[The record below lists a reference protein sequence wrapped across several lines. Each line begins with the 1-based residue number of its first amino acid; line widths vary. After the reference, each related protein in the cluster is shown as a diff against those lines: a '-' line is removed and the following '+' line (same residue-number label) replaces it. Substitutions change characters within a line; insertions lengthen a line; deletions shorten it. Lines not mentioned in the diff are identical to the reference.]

1 MDKYNN
7 ILIIKPSSLG
17 DIVLALPALSAL
29 RESYPDAE
37 ISWLIRPEFAPLIEN
52 HPDLTKT
59 IAFDRKFLGK
69 SWYNPKAFACLLSL
83 IKLLRKS
90 KFDLII
96 DFQGLFRTGCLAWL
110 SGCRKRIGMDNA
122 REFAGLF
129 YTQKIQQKPEYIHL
143 VDYYLEIVRPTGASK
158 SEPDFALPINPSAE
172 ESIKQLLKDKE
183 LDIDNYGV
191 LIPGSVHADKCWP
204 VDNFAELAE
213 KIHKQF
219 GLSMVVTGTSSE
231 KKITE
236 GVKALSK
243 VPIIDLAGLTS
254 LGELAALINGA
265 RLVVSNDT
273 GPGHIAAA
281 LGVPL
286 VMMFSRANP
295 VRIHPYKRKECVVAI
310 EPFSRGSK
318 PNSKDSKYDINKIT
332 VEQVYERVCQ
342 QLKDY
347 KLIH

>member
-17 DIVLALPALSAL
+17 DIVHALPVLTVL
-29 RESYPDAE
+29 RNNYPDAE

-52 HPDLTKT
+52 HPDLTRT
-59 IAFDRKFLGK
+59 ITFDRKFLGK
-69 SWYNPKAFACLLSL
+69 SWYNPKAFTCLLSL
-83 IKLLRKS
+83 IKQLRKS

-96 DFQGLFRTGCLAWL
+96 DFQGLFRTGALAWL

-129 YTQKIQQKPEYIHL
+129 YTQKIQQTPEYIHL
-143 VDYYLEIVRPTGASK
+143 VDYYLEIARQTGASK
-158 SEPDFALPINPSAE
+158 SEPGFALPINPVSE
-172 ESIKQLLKDKE
+172 ESIEKLLEGKG
-183 LDIDNYGV
+183 IGVDNYAV
-191 LIPGSVHADKCWP
+191 LIPGSIHADKCWP
-204 VDNFAELAE
+204 VKRFAVLAE
-213 KIHKQF
+213 KIHNQF
-219 GLSMVVTGTSSE
+219 GLSLVTTGSSSE
-231 KKITE
+231 KEITE
-236 GVKALSK
+236 ELKTLSK
-243 VPIIDLAGLTS
+243 APITDLAGLTS
-254 LGELAALINGA
+254 LGELTALINGA
-265 RLVVSNDT
+265 KIVVSNDT

-295 VRIHPYKRKECVVAI
+295 ARIHPYKRKECVVAI

-318 PNSKDSKYDINKIT
+318 PNSKDPKYDINKIT

-342 QLKDY
+342 QLKD
-347 KLIH
+347 